1 MSETSTAGT
10 VEQVDPKVIILER
23 NIRTDAPID
32 KGFIE
37 SIRTNGV
44 IQPVV
49 GWRDQDGAVHVR
61 YGQRRTLGAREAGVA
76 TIPVYIVPVDTADES
91 DEARRLVEQLVENEQ
106 RAEITDADRT
116 AAWKALELEGISVTA
131 IAKRTGAKRDRVKTG
146 LAVASSDT
154 GTRLISEAGL
164 TLDQAAMLLEF
175 EDDPELIA
183 NLTDAAIENPGYF
196 PHVIERARQER
207 QRQEAQEAI
216 EAIEATRGHRILSE
230 YPEHG
235 QAPWPIHGLRTA
247 DGEQVDVESIQ
258 GKAGVAV
265 LVQTWSYQT
274 EPRVTH
280 YVDDPESLGLTVT
293 EYAQQSGP
301 TSGPMTD
308 EQKAERKILIANNKE
323 WDAAEVVRRE
333 WLTTLFGRKTL
344 PKNAPAVVAS
354 LLTSARHQVSD
365 AMGRGNGLAAQLLNI
380 ERETGYYS
388 DAFADYL
395 TAHPAKAAHVSLAIV
410 IGGLDSSTSRDTWR
424 NPHKEAARYFQ
435 IIADWGYTLSPVE
448 EIAAMIENSTTE

>member
-1 MSETSTAGT
+1 MNEVSTAGT

-76 TIPVYIVPVDTADES
+76 TIPVYIVPVDTTDKS

-106 RAEITDADRT
+106 RAEISDVDRT

-154 GTRLISEAGL
+154 GTRLISESGL

-196 PHVIERARQER
+196 PHVIERARQDR
-207 QRQEAQEAI
+207 QRQEAQEAV
-216 EAIEATRGHRILSE
+216 EAVEAAKGHRILSE
-230 YPEHG
+230 RPEHG
-235 QAPWPIHGLRTA
+235 QAPWSIHDLRTA
-247 DGEQVDVESIQ
+247 DGERIDAETIE
-258 GKAGVAV
+258 GKTGVAV

-280 YVDDPESLGLTVT
+280 YVDDPEALGLTVT
-293 EYAQQSGP
+293 EYAQNSGP
-301 TSGPMTD
+301 NSGPMTD
-308 EQKAERKILIANNKE
+308 EQKAEHKTLIANNKE

-333 WLTTLFGRKTL
+333 WLTTFFARKAL
-344 PKNAPAVVAS
+344 PKNAATVVAS

-365 AMGRGNGLAAQLLNI
+365 AMGRGNELAAQLLSI
-380 ERETGYYS
+380 EGDTGYYT

-395 TAHPAKAAHVSLAIV
+395 TAHPAKAAHASLAVV
-410 IGGLDSSTSRDTWR
+410 IGGIESSTSRDTWR
-424 NPHKEAARYFQ
+424 NPRKEAAHYLQ

-448 EIAAMIENSTTE
+448 QIAAMSETTPE